1 MSLNAELL
9 DKARS
14 AGAEIAE
21 HERAALLARGEYHT
35 AIRRLHL
42 AGGSLREIAE
52 ALSLSHQRVQQIVKA
67 NGGSWW
73 GRVWRT
79 RNRHRDAAC
88 TWCSRPSSEVS
99 KLVAGPN
106 VYICD
111 ACLELA
117 NAALH
122 DAWGTSDTLRRAP
135 DGSKERCSFCSQ
147 RSRPDRALIISSG
160 GPAAHIC
167 SECMR
172 ICRDFMDGRAVEDA
186 SHDR

>member
-1 MSLNAELL
+1 MALNPALL
-9 DKARS
+9 DTARA

-21 HERAALLARGEYHT
+21 HDRCALLARGEYHK

-67 NGGSWW
+67 SGGSWW
-73 GRVWRT
+73 RRVWRT
-79 RNRHRDAAC
+79 RNSHLHAAC
-88 TWCSRPSSEVS
+88 TWCDRPSTDVS

-111 ACLELA
+111 ACLELTS
-117 NAALH
+117 AALH
-122 DAWGTSDTLRRAP
+122 DAWGTSDTLRRVP
-135 DGSKERCSFCSQ
+135 DGAKDRCSFCNK
-147 RSRPDRALIISSG
+147 RSHGDRALVT
-160 GPAAHIC
+160 GPAANIC

-172 ICRDFMDGRAVEDA
+172 ICRDFMDGRAA
-186 SHDR
+186 

>member
-1 MSLNAELL
+1 MSLNPALL
-9 DKARS
+9 ETARS
-14 AGAEIAE
+14 AAAEVGE
-21 HERAALLARGEYHT
+21 HERLALLSRGAYHA

-52 ALSLSHQRVQQIVKA
+52 ALSLSHQRVQQIVEA
-67 NGGSWW
+67 AGGSWW
-73 GRVWRT
+73 RRGGRT
-79 RNRHRDAAC
+79 RTGRDAVC
-88 TWCSRPSSEVS
+88 TWCSRPSSDVS

-117 NAALH
+117 SAALH

-135 DGSKERCSFCSQ
+135 DGAKERCSFCRK
-147 RSRPDRALIISSG
+147 RSRGDRALVL

-172 ICRDFMDGRAVEDA
+172 ISRDLMDGA
-186 SHDR
+186 